1 MVSARSFFLGVNGSN
16 KLIKH
21 AFIPVCSLF
30 LLSPFFL
37 LLARALRI
45 DITAF
50 LHIPEAW
57 RTPAALSQIFLSLI
71 AITFSTR
78 IISGNRGSLSTES
91 NGAKKVP
98 IVPYWIPVFRHFWQY
113 IWSDE
118 DFLSKSRDSSTHG
131 IFAYNLVGTTHN
143 VVCSPSLVKA
153 VFSHPEFV
161 SEVETNMWMVP
172 KNAMGMPENA
182 KNQYFNARPIISK
195 SFIQY
200 FLSGPSMNDLI
211 GVSIQT
217 LQENLPDLIT
227 FNQSIV
233 DQMPWERVSDVEL
246 TDIADG
252 HTEVEANLLSLINDF
267 LGQATLAPFT
277 GPSFIEKYPE
287 VFLDLQRFEYS
298 FFLLAAG
305 IPRWF
310 PVPHLTSSYL
320 ARKRLLNHLTELH
333 LSLSRPDTA
342 DTSEV
347 PGTLEKLNQIQQDQ
361 NLSPPARASSTLRYL
376 HVLSGRS
383 APLAFW
389 LLLLILSYKSS
400 SSASGHG
407 SNLLDRIRVE
417 TSAYVSVTQ
426 PPSINPNYSEPPR
439 ITINI
444 EDLAAKCPLLR
455 SCLLETLRLYS
466 APLSAKVVTRDFTIT
481 ESASDAGSA
490 AATPSTWQL
499 RKGEHID
506 VGLGIGLHCTDP
518 RYWVDPLKWIPERH
532 LNLPDTRTAEEAQM
546 HGLPNMTPTDLFT
559 SKVVVAF
566 VASVI
571 QLWDFEP
578 AGQGKTWQ
586 VPKAGVG
593 SAIKSPKRDVR
604 VKIRKRELKISS

>member
-1 MVSARSFFLGVNGSN
+1 MNSSN

-45 DITAF
+45 DITPF
-50 LHIPEAW
+50 LLVPEAW
-57 RTPAALSQIFLSLI
+57 RTPAALSQIFLSFTTI
-71 AITFSTR
+71 ALSTR
-78 IISGNRGSLSTES
+78 IISGSRGSSSPEL

-98 IVPYWIPVFRHFWQY
+98 MVPYWIPVFRHFWQF

-118 DFLSKSRDSSTHG
+118 DFLSKSRDSSVHG
-131 IFAYNLVGTTHN
+131 IFAYNLAGTTHN
-143 VVCSPSLVKA
+143 VVCSPSLVEA
-153 VFSHPEFV
+153 VFLHPEFV
-161 SEVETNMWMVP
+161 SEAETNMWMVP

-182 KNQYFNARPIISK
+182 KDQYFGAHPIISK

-200 FLSGPSMNDLI
+200 FLNGPKMSHI
-211 GVSIQT
+211 VGVSIQA

-227 FNQSIV
+227 FNPSTV
-233 DQMPWERVSDVEL
+233 DQMPWERVSDTEL

-252 HTEVEANLLSLINDF
+252 HTEVEVSLLSLINDF
-267 LGQATLAPFT
+267 LGHATLAPFI

-287 VFLDLQRFEYS
+287 IFPDLQRFESS

-320 ARKRLLNHLTELH
+320 ARKRLLNKLTELH
-333 LSLSRPDTA
+333 ISLSRSDTA

-347 PGTLEKLNQIQQDQ
+347 PSTLEKLNQIQQDQ
-361 NLSPPARASSTLRYL
+361 NLAPPARASSTFRFL
-376 HVLSGRS
+376 HLLSGRS

-389 LLLLILSYKSS
+389 LLLHILSHDSS
-400 SSASGHG
+400 SSGPGYGIS
-407 SNLLDRIRVE
+407 LLNRIRAE
-417 TSAYVSVTQ
+417 TGAYASATQ
-426 PPSINPNYSEPPR
+426 LPSINPNYSEPPR
-439 ITINI
+439 IAINI
-444 EDLAAKCPLLR
+444 ENLAAECPLLR

-466 APLSAKVVTRDFTIT
+466 APLSAKVVTKDFTIT
-481 ESASDAGSA
+481 ESTSDAGGT

-532 LNLPDTRTAEEAQM
+532 LNISDNSTTEGTQKN
-546 HGLPNMTPTDLFT
+546 GWSNMSLSDLFT
-559 SKVVVAF
+559 TKIVIAF

-578 AGQGKTWQ
+578 AGQGKAWR

-593 SAIKSPKRDVR
+593 SAIKSPRGDIR
-604 VKIRKRELKISS
+604 VKIRKRELKKSG